1 MNSCKRQSGMMR
13 NTACRRSTWVS
24 SMTIGAFSKSYRG
37 RFAPSP
43 TGPLHLGSLLA
54 ALASWADARAAGG
67 RWLVRMED
75 LDPPREQAG
84 ADRLILDLLDAG
96 GLHSDEPVL
105 YQSTRLRAYD
115 DALGRLRHAG
125 LAFECRCSR
134 SDLAATA
141 GIHRGDC
148 RFRGADLARPAAI
161 RLRVPD
167 ADIAIEDRVQGRYT
181 QNLLRDVG
189 DFVLRRADGP
199 YAYQLAVVVD
209 DAHQGVTD
217 VVRGSDLL
225 DSTPRQVYLQ
235 RCLSLPTPRYA
246 HLPVLLGPDGQKL
259 SKQNL
264 APAICSADLVALLP
278 KIAALLGQEPPESG
292 LLSEL
297 LAAIARNWSMSAVP
311 RQMAVADPMPDI
323 G

>member
-1 MNSCKRQSGMMR
+1 
-13 NTACRRSTWVS
+13 
-24 SMTIGAFSKSYRG
+24 MTDGVFSKSYRG

-67 RWLVRMED
+67 VWLIRMED

-84 ADRLILDLLDAG
+84 ADRLILDLLDAAG
-96 GLHSDEPVL
+96 MHSDEPVL
-105 YQSTRLRAYD
+105 YQSTRQRAYE
-115 DALGRLRHAG
+115 DALVRLLRAG

-134 SDLAATA
+134 SDLADAG
-141 GIHRGDC
+141 GIHRGAC
-148 RFRGADLARPAAI
+148 MANGRNSKRAAAI

-167 ADIAIEDRVQGRYT
+167 ADIAIDDRVQGRYT

-199 YAYQLAVVVD
+199 FAYQLAVVVD
-209 DAHQGVTD
+209 DAHQGITD
-217 VVRGSDLL
+217 VVRGADLL

-235 RCLSLPTPRYA
+235 QCLSLPTPRYA

-259 SKQNL
+259 SKQNR
-264 APAICSADLVALLP
+264 APAIGSDQIAALLP
-278 KIAALLGQEPPESG
+278 HIAGLLGQEPQQVAPLPAQLTS
-292 LLSEL
+292 
-297 LAAIARNWSMSAVP
+297 IARHWRMSAVP
-311 RQMAVADPMPDI
+311 RQMAVVDPCTDI

>member
-1 MNSCKRQSGMMR
+1 MTYGMF
-13 NTACRRSTWVS
+13 
-24 SMTIGAFSKSYRG
+24 GESYRG

-43 TGPLHLGSLLA
+43 SGPLHLGSLLA

-67 RWLVRMED
+67 VWLIRMED

-84 ADRLILDLLDAG
+84 ADRLILDLLEAAG
-96 GLHSDEPVL
+96 LPSDEPVL
-105 YQSTRLRAYD
+105 YQSTRQQAYAE
-115 DALGRLRHAG
+115 ALGQLLRAG

-134 SDLAATA
+134 SDLSAAG
-141 GIHRGDC
+141 GIHRGQC
-148 RFRGADLARPAAI
+148 IASERNSARPAAI

-167 ADIAIEDRVQGRYT
+167 ADIAIDDRVQGHYA

-209 DAHQGVTD
+209 DAHQGITD

-225 DSTPRQVYLQ
+225 DSTPRQIYLQ
-235 RCLSLPTPRYA
+235 RCLGLPTPRYA

-264 APAICSADLVALLP
+264 APAIRSSQIAALLP
-278 KIAALLGQEPPESG
+278 KIAVLLGQELPESG
-292 LLSEL
+292 QVSAL
-297 LAAIARNWSMSAVP
+297 LATIARNWRMSAVP
-311 RQMAVADPMPDI
+311 RRLAVTDPSPDI

>member
-1 MNSCKRQSGMMR
+1 
-13 NTACRRSTWVS
+13 
-24 SMTIGAFSKSYRG
+24 MTDGAFYRG

-43 TGPLHLGSLLA
+43 SGPLHLGSLLA

-67 RWLVRMED
+67 SWLVRMEN
-75 LDPPREQAG
+75 LDPPREQPG
-84 ADRLILDLLDAG
+84 ADRLILDLLDAAG
-96 GLHSDEPVL
+96 FVSDEPVL
-105 YQSTRLRAYD
+105 QQSDRQSAYAAALLHLLRSGA
-115 DALGRLRHAG
+115 
-125 LAFECRCSR
+125 AFECRCSR
-134 SDLAATA
+134 SDLAPAG
-141 GIHRGDC
+141 GIHRGAC
-148 RFRGADLARPAAI
+148 VAGADPHRPAAI

-167 ADIAIEDRVQGRYT
+167 IDIGIDDRIQGRYT

-209 DAHQGVTD
+209 DAHQRISD

-235 RCLSLPTPRYA
+235 RCLGLPMPRYA
-246 HLPVLLGPDGQKL
+246 HVPVLVGSDGQKL

-264 APAICSADLVALLP
+264 APAVTPAQITRLLP
-278 KIAALLGQEPPESG
+278 QIACLLGQEPPVAGSTRQQ
-292 LLSEL
+292 LL
-297 LAAIARNWSMSAVP
+297 AIARSWRIDRVP
-311 RQMAVADPMPDI
+311 RKMTIAGATTKI